1 MSLFWQC
8 LPFSCFSSVG
18 KTDRLIVEKCAR
30 DIFFEPRTWPYYLL
44 LLRQAVQGWHNN
56 HYLVSFL
63 FFFEKSKDIQV
74 PKLFLSLLLYRLSA
88 DSILK
93 DPKFSLIYIPWV
105 SPSWGF
111 WEKKKAFTVWKDQ
124 PFICCLW
131 RQFSWMIVLIVLC
144 LFLLLIFW
152 NDSHPATYRLPRC
165 ICPFSKLLST
175 VFYILCLL
183 V

>member
-111 WEKKKAFTVWKDQ
+111 WEKKSLYSLERPAFY
-124 PFICCLW
+124 
-131 RQFSWMIVLIVLC
+131 
-144 LFLLLIFW
+144 LLLMEAVFMNDCVDSSLPVSFVDLLKWLSSGYIQTSQMHLSIF
-152 NDSHPATYRLPRC
+152 
-165 ICPFSKLLST
+165 
-175 VFYILCLL
+175 
-183 V
+183 